1 MNKHEMISIR
11 LPTDL
16 LSQLDSMKEEE
27 GIDRTALI
35 IRALRYW
42 VSVNGRVTTDNELLT
57 RLDKI
62 EKEMAVISEK
72 IQSETD
78 LQKQVNQQEHVID
91 ALLKRV

>member
-78 LQKQVNQQEHVID
+78 LQKQVNQQEQVID

>member
-16 LSQLDSMKEEE
+16 LSQLDSLKEEE

-42 VSVNGRVTTDNELLT
+42 VSVNGKVTTDNELLT

-62 EKEMAVISEK
+62 EKDTAIISEK

-78 LQKQVNQQEHVID
+78 LRKQVNQQEQVID
-91 ALLKRV
+91 ALLKRI

>member
-1 MNKHEMISIR
+1 MISIR

-16 LSQLDSMKEEE
+16 LSQLDSIKEEE

-35 IRALRYW
+35 VRALRYW
-42 VSVNGRVTTDNELLT
+42 VSVKGRVTTDNELLT

-62 EKEMAVISEK
+62 EREMAVISEK

-78 LQKQVNQQEHVID
+78 LQKQVNQQEQVID

>member
-16 LSQLDSMKEEE
+16 LSQLDSIKEEE

-35 IRALRYW
+35 VRALRYW
-42 VSVNGRVTTDNELLT
+42 VSVKGRVTTDNELLT

-62 EKEMAVISEK
+62 EREMAVISEK

-78 LQKQVNQQEHVID
+78 LQKQVNQQEQVID

>member
-62 EKEMAVISEK
+62 EREMAVISEK

-78 LQKQVNQQEHVID
+78 LQKQVNQQEQVID

>member
-35 IRALRYW
+35 VRALRYW

-62 EKEMAVISEK
+62 EREMAVISEK

-78 LQKQVNQQEHVID
+78 LQKQVNQQEQVID

>member
-35 IRALRYW
+35 VRALRYW

>member
-1 MNKHEMISIR
+1 MISIR

-35 IRALRYW
+35 VRALRYW

-62 EKEMAVISEK
+62 EKDMAVISEK

-78 LQKQVNQQEHVID
+78 LRKQVNQQEQVID
-91 ALLKRV
+91 ALLKRM